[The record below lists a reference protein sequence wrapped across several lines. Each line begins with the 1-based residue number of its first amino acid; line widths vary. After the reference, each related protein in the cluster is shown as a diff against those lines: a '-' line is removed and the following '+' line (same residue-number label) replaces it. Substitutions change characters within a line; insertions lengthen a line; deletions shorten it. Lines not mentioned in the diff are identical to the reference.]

1 MADQDRRK
9 QNAHHMDR
17 QALEVLNVERLTKT
31 FGGITALDEVSLS
44 IPAGERRGLIGPNGA
59 GKTTLF
65 NSITG
70 EIPPDYGRVSL
81 FGEDVT
87 RLSVQ
92 QRTRLGLGR
101 TYQVTNLFLSLT
113 VEENL
118 FLASGGDVSANIL
131 RPWRLHAARLDRA
144 REVAE
149 FVGLGERASAR
160 VDALG
165 HGEQRQ
171 LEIGVALAARPRLL
185 MLDEPVAGLA
195 PSERQRMMRFLGSLE
210 RTVTLLIVEHDM
222 DVVLGLAD
230 RVTVL
235 HNGRVIADGAPEAVR
250 ADARVQE
257 VYMGEWVNHG

>member
-1 MADQDRRK
+1 
-9 QNAHHMDR
+9 MDHR
-17 QALEVLNVERLTKT
+17 SPEALRAERLTKT
-31 FGGITALDEVSLS
+31 FGGITALDDVSLS

-70 EIPPDYGRVSL
+70 EIPPDHGRVSL

-87 RLSVQ
+87 HLSVQ
-92 QRTRLGLGR
+92 QRARLGIGR
-101 TYQVTNLFLSLT
+101 TYQVTNLFLDLT

-118 FLASGGDVSANIL
+118 FLASGGSVSTNVL
-131 RPWRLHAARLDRA
+131 KPWRRNSARLDRA

-149 FVGLGERASAR
+149 FVGLGERISAK

-195 PSERQRMMRFLGSLE
+195 PSERQRMMRFLGSLD
-210 RTVTLLIVEHDM
+210 RSVTLLLVEHDM

-235 HNGRVIADGAPEAVR
+235 HNGRVIADGAPDVVR